1 MSAVE
6 RHMGRS
12 VRGNACGKGKIMLR
26 RRLLLTTPAVLAAPA
41 LNAQGAW
48 PNRPVRIINPYAPG
62 GTSDIVIRYL
72 AVGMERA
79 FGQPFII
86 ENRPGAGGAVGTA
99 QVATAAPDGHTLLVT
114 NTGPLAVSVSMTP
127 APAYNPER
135 SFAYVTM
142 FGGAPILCAVKG
154 DGPIRTMADYKTAA
168 AARRDAVSFGSSGVG
183 SVGHLAGMLWAQEAG
198 VELLHVPFRG
208 AADAE
213 QAILGNST
221 TSLWNTVGAHTGGLQ
236 GGSIRGLAVTSE
248 TRLPSVPDVPSIV
261 ETGFPGSI
269 ASNWFLLAG
278 PAGLSPEI
286 VGRLRAHLSAA
297 MAEPAARER
306 WAGIGLVAL
315 GDPTPAEITTFV
327 VREAARWA
335 PVVRASGA

>member
-1 MSAVE
+1 
-6 RHMGRS
+6 
-12 VRGNACGKGKIMLR
+12 MLR
-26 RRLLLTTPAVLAAPA
+26 RRLLLAASAVLAAPA
-41 LNAQGAW
+41 VQAQGAW

-62 GTSDIVIRYL
+62 GTSDIVVRFL
-72 AVGMERA
+72 AVGLERA
-79 FGQPFII
+79 FGQPFIV

-99 QVATAAPDGHTLLVT
+99 QVAAAAPDGYTLLVT
-114 NTGPLAVSVSMTP
+114 NTGPLAVSISMTP
-127 APAYNPER
+127 PPAYDPQR
-135 SFAYVTM
+135 SFAYITM

-154 DGPIRTMADYKTAA
+154 EGPIRTMADYKAA
-168 AARRDAVSFGSSGVG
+168 AARGRDAVSFGSSGVG

-213 QAILGNST
+213 QAIIGNST

-248 TRLPSVPDVPSIV
+248 ARISSVPTVPTIV
-261 ETGFPGSI
+261 EAGFPGSV

-278 PAGLSPEI
+278 PAGLSSEI

-306 WAGIGLVAL
+306 WANIGMVAL
-315 GDPTPAEITTFV
+315 GDPTPSEIAGFVAAEAT
-327 VREAARWA
+327 RWA
-335 PVVRASGA
+335 PVVRAAGPA